1 MPNPTEPG
9 VPTASPGAPDGPGSG
24 PRPATPG
31 RRLAAWLV
39 DWVLCSVVVFGL
51 LPYDLVLEA
60 GAEPP
65 LLLGIPE
72 SSWAIVGVFALE
84 NVLLVSLTGST
95 VGHRLLGLQ
104 VWQVRPGTV
113 PLQVLLRTLLLCLV
127 VPALVPSR
135 DGRAYHDVAAGTR
148 IVRP

>member
-1 MPNPTEPG
+1 MPNPAE
-9 VPTASPGAPDGPGSG
+9 PGAPTANPGTPDPSGSG
-24 PRPATPG
+24 PAPATLP

-65 LLLGIPE
+65 LLLGIPQ

-104 VWQVRPGTV
+104 VWQVRPGRF
-113 PLQVLLRTLLLCLV
+113 PLQVVLRTLVLCLV
-127 VPALVPSR
+127 LPAVVSAR
-135 DGRAYHDVAAGTR
+135 DGRGYHDVAAGTR
-148 IVRP
+148 IVRR